1 MDNRPI
7 GVFDSGLGGL
17 TVVKKLRELMPGED
31 IVYFGDTGRV
41 PYGGRSEKTLL
52 KYVSQDVAFLES
64 FDVKMIVAAC
74 GTASAVALPKL
85 RQKQELPMLGVLDAA
100 ASSALS
106 ATKNGKV
113 AVIATAATVKS
124 DAYRKKLIALDK
136 NVEVF
141 SKACPLFVPLVE
153 NGHLDSEVAHL
164 VAEEYLS
171 EVRDFGADTL
181 IMGCTHYPL
190 LAKTIGDVL
199 GDGVRLIDV
208 GEAISRQMLD
218 VLAQR
223 DLLSH
228 KTEGSVCRYYVSDEV
243 DNFET
248 LGGLFLQS
256 KIEGMVSKIDID
268 KYECPGADAL

>member
-17 TVVKKLRELMPGED
+17 TVVKKMRELMPGED

-52 KYVSQDVAFLES
+52 KYVAQDIAFLES

-85 RQKQELPMLGVLDAA
+85 RQKPELPMLGVLDAA

-106 ATKNGKV
+106 ATKNGKI

-124 DAYRKKLIALDK
+124 DAYRKKLVAIKTDA
-136 NVEVF
+136 EVF

-153 NGHLDSEVAHL
+153 NGHLDSQVAHL

-171 EVRDFGADTL
+171 EVSAFGADTL

-208 GEAISRQMLD
+208 GEAISRQMLE
-218 VLAQR
+218 VLKQR
-223 DLLSH
+223 DLLSD
-228 KTEGSVCRYYVSDEV
+228 KSEGGVCRYYVSDEV

>member
-52 KYVSQDVAFLES
+52 KYVAQDIAFLES
-64 FDVKMIVAAC
+64 FDVKMIIAAC

-85 RQKQELPMLGVLDAA
+85 RQKPELPMLGVLDAA
-100 ASSALS
+100 AGSALS
-106 ATKNGKV
+106 ATRNGKV

-124 DAYRKKLIALDK
+124 DAYRKKLVALDK
-136 NVEVF
+136 DVEVF

-153 NGHLDSEVAHL
+153 NGHLDSQVAHL

-171 EVRDFGADTL
+171 EVSAFGADTL

-190 LAKTIGDVL
+190 LSKTIGDVL
-199 GDGVRLIDV
+199 GAGVRLIDV
-208 GEAISRQMLD
+208 GEAISRQMLE
-218 VLAQR
+218 VLKQR
-223 DLLSH
+223 DLLSD
-228 KTEGSVCRYYVSDEV
+228 KAEGGVCRYYVSDEV

-268 KYECPGADAL
+268 KYECPSADAL